1 MSWPSNFD
9 WFIFRSVISINLRK
23 IDVCCTKIFDVFPLV
38 DMMLQLQ
45 SSAPYNLPNLCER
58 GRKFHTQLNNNR
70 CNRSCPCSSSCVYI
84 RWLVERETL
93 TPVTPDSGNNLTRQQ
108 RHLAVVNLQ
117 WRRVFFFPLKLSK
130 LECCPNCFLGHTIL
144 SLYNRTT

>member
-93 TPVTPDSGNNLTRQQ
+93 TPESRQWKQSNAEAATPCSCKSP
-108 RHLAVVNLQ
+108 VKES
-117 WRRVFFFPLKLSK
+117 FFFFFFLKVEQTWALPE
-130 LECCPNCFLGHTIL
+130 LLFRVTVFL
-144 SLYNRTT
+144 